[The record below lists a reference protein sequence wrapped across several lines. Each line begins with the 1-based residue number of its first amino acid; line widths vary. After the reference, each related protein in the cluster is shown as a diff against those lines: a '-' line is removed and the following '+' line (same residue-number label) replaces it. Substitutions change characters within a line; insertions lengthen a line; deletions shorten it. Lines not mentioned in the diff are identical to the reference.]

1 MLRASLAGLGV
12 GDGLPVR
19 IMGVINV
26 SPESFYKGSVR
37 TGEREILETAE
48 RMVGEGAEVIDVGGR
63 STAPYLE
70 TRIPVE
76 EEIRRAVSAVKLLA
90 GSFSQPVSIDTTSAE
105 VARAAL
111 DAGARIVNDVYGF
124 EDDAMPALIAES
136 GVSAV
141 VGARPRLG
149 DRLPAVE
156 QTIAALRRSLDKAA
170 EAGVKLEKLVIDPAF
185 GFYGRR
191 EMPSEEELRNPLEL
205 LQREASKAEPYWFVR
220 DFLLLTRLNTLR
232 ELGRPI
238 LVGISRKSFLRIP
251 TGRRSPEERMHASLA
266 AEAYAVLRGA
276 HIVRTH
282 NPGATRDAV
291 RVAEWIALTQRGICD
306 TTRLG

>member
-1 MLRASLAGLGV
+1 MLRASLAGLEV

-48 RMVGEGAEVIDVGGR
+48 QMVGEGAEIIDVGGR

-70 TRIPVE
+70 THIPIE
-76 EEIRRAVSAVKLLA
+76 EEVRRAVSAVRLLA

-124 EDDAMPALIAES
+124 EDAAMPALIAES

-141 VGARPRLG
+141 VGARPGLG
-149 DRLPAVE
+149 DNLPPVE
-156 QTIAALRRSLDKAA
+156 QTIAALRRSLAKAV
-170 EAGVKLEKLVIDPAF
+170 EAGVKLDKLVIDPAF

-191 EMPSEEELRNPLEL
+191 EMPSEEELRNPIEL

-220 DFLLLTRLNTLR
+220 DFLLLTRLDTLR

-266 AEAYAVLRGA
+266 AEAYAALRGA

-291 RVAEWIALTQRGICD
+291 RVAEWL
-306 TTRLG
+306 RLFQK